1 MNERVILAVV
11 GIIKAL
17 FVLFLALFA
26 VYEDNLMGKGG
37 HDQNIPDATGN
48 IELPI
53 TENMAYYPDAVN
65 MGNIVLT
72 KDYLEVKQSAVG
84 YKT

>member
-1 MNERVILAVV
+1 MKERVKLAIV
-11 GIIKAL
+11 GIIMVL

-26 VYEDNLMGKGG
+26 VYEDNIMGKGG
-37 HDQNIPDATGN
+37 HNQNISEATGN
-48 IELPI
+48 MELPI
-53 TENMAYYPDAVN
+53 IENMDYSHNAVN

-72 KDYLEVKQSAVG
+72 KDYLEVKQSAVR